1 MLPCEHVTVASSEG
15 VESGDHS
22 GRELMSPTEQENHTD
37 NTEDTTA
44 ESRPVTEESHNES
57 TEDEASA
64 ARNTTS
70 NTITTNDPEDCID
83 SHDVNDVVLHT
94 PVQVA
99 DETTPSNI
107 PYL

>member
-1 MLPCEHVTVASSEG
+1 MFPCEHVAVASSEG

-22 GRELMSPTEQENHTD
+22 DRELMSPTEQENHT
-37 NTEDTTA
+37 NNIGDTTT

-57 TEDEASA
+57 SEDEASA
-64 ARNTTS
+64 ATDTTS
-70 NTITTNDPEDCID
+70 STIPTGVPEDCID
-83 SHDVNDVVLHT
+83 SHDVNDDVVVLT

-107 PYL
+107 P